1 MDKKDL
7 KEIQKREKEKLKAE
21 LKKQKEKSKKNVS
34 EFKKFAFKGNIIDLS
49 IGVIIGGAFSKIVTS
64 FTTDIVTPVISL
76 LTNKIDF
83 ANLFISLDGKY
94 YGTLE
99 AAKAAGAS
107 TINYGQFLQT
117 IIDFFITAIF
127 IFIVIKKLSDK
138 SKKKEEEPAPTTKKC
153 PYCME
158 SIAIEATRCPHCTS
172 VLEEK

>member
-1 MDKKDL
+1 MVNKK
-7 KEIQKREKEKLKAE
+7 KEIIEREK
-21 LKKQKEKSKKNVS
+21 KKVNGFIQ
-34 EFKKFAFKGNIIDLS
+34 EFKTFIARGNVLDLAV
-49 IGVIIGGAFSKIVTS
+49 GVVVGGAFSKIVTS

-83 ANLFISLDGKY
+83 ANLFVSLDGNY
-94 YGTLE
+94 YATLE

-127 IFIVIKKLSDK
+127 IFIVIKKMSDM
-138 SKKKEEEPAPTTKKC
+138 SKKKEEAPAPTTKKC

-158 SIAIEATRCPHCTS
+158 SISIEATRCPHCTS